1 MTGRTARAGKAVIL
15 LTLLGTVF
23 LTGCLTGRKLDRQV
37 AKVYSHRI
45 PPVASSKHGQ
55 STVTVT
61 SPMRF
66 NTKAISSS
74 AAHTSRVLP
83 LIFYWQMDYTNTCI
97 LNPAIA
103 VNEFTNAF
111 RSYARRSLDRQLNG
125 RELRL
130 SIEKAP
136 HGFAIDDMSHMVW
149 CIAYYGWER
158 VTLVPQTQHMV
169 VAYTVL
175 DSGSVVKQGEIM
187 LENKEHDRRLGYFE
201 SWKKATTTY
210 LARYN
215 HDIAEMARD
224 CVGQLEATLR

>member
-1 MTGRTARAGKAVIL
+1 MFLLAIL
-15 LTLLGTVF
+15 STVF
-23 LTGCLTGRKLDRQV
+23 LNGCLTGRKLDRQV

-45 PPVASSKHGQ
+45 PPVTSPKHAQSSV
-55 STVTVT
+55 SVT
-61 SPMRF
+61 SPLRF
-66 NTKAISSS
+66 NAKAISSS

-111 RSYARRSLDRQLNG
+111 RSYARRRLDHQLNG

-136 HGFAIDDMSHMVW
+136 HGFAIDDMSHMIW
-149 CIAYYGWER
+149 CVAYYGWER
-158 VTLVPQTQHMV
+158 VTLVPQTQDMV

-175 DSGSVVKQGEIM
+175 DSGAVVKQGEITV
-187 LENKEHDRRLGYFE
+187 ENKEHGRRLGYFE

-210 LARYN
+210 IARYN
-215 HDIAEMARD
+215 HDIAEMARE
-224 CVGQLEATLR
+224 CVGQLENTLQ